1 MGSTVSIWKLKG
13 REEMDVTRINLS
25 GGAQTGGI
33 APHVTKEKKHAA
45 QGDSFAL
52 SGAEAPKTLSKA
64 SIAARFQNAASA
76 QGVSLDALS
85 KLFDQKAGP
94 LWSIDFPAVHG
105 SAGGMN
111 LLPDGSLYAVGYKTL
126 ARYDTATGKVAWQK
140 DFENEP
146 SASYLTQGKDGTLLV
161 MSSYDTLTGLD
172 PATGKEKWSYDCSKT
187 GLWDPKPEIGPDG
200 SIYTFRKDK
209 LAVLSPQGNEKFK
222 CRVGKYS
229 PSIAGIDSSGQCI
242 VKSGN
247 DVMVLSPKGKELW
260 KAEGRNSVF
269 DPHDRDHVFI
279 PSDKKMEVRDRE
291 TGKVLWERTSED
303 MGINVFNILAAMDG
317 KVLVTDNHNR
327 STLLCMDSSTGKTV
341 WQSKLPQNVE
351 SRYVK
356 VFPDS
361 GLVTVSEG
369 DKFSVIDMEK
379 GTPKWTLDLPA
390 GAKVRGEAASPKGT
404 LFVQMDKT
412 IYGLDAETGKPFSQ
426 NEGFENPGD
435 LRIAPDG
442 TTVYTQDYGSLKVT
456 AIDGRGL
463 DGKVEQAMK
472 EIRED
477 DEKGTAETK
486 AEVSVEDE
494 FVLIDGIRLEK
505 GKDRA

>member
-1 MGSTVSIWKLKG
+1 
-13 REEMDVTRINLS
+13 MDVTRINLS
-25 GGAQTGGI
+25 GGAHTGGI
-33 APHVTKEKKHAA
+33 ASDIKKEKKHAA
-45 QGDSFAL
+45 QGDSFTL

-64 SIAARFQNAASA
+64 SISARFQNAASA
-76 QGVSLDALS
+76 QGVSIDALS

-111 LLPDGSLYAVGYKTL
+111 LFPDGSLYAVGYKTL
-126 ARYDTATGKVAWQK
+126 ARYDTTTGKVSWQK

-146 SASYLTQGKDGTLLV
+146 SASYLTQGKDGTLIV
-161 MSSYDTLTGLD
+161 MQSFDRLTGLD
-172 PATGKEKWSYDCSKT
+172 PATGEEKWSYDCSKT

-209 LAVLSPQGNEKFK
+209 LAVLSPQGKEKFK

-229 PSIAGIDSSGQCI
+229 PSIAGIDSSGQSI

-247 DVMVLSPKGKELW
+247 DVIVLSPKGKELW
-260 KAEGRNSVF
+260 RAEGRNSIF

-279 PSDKKMEVRDRE
+279 PGDQKMEVRDRE
-291 TGKVLWERTSED
+291 TGKILWERTSED
-303 MGINVFNILAAMDG
+303 MGFKPSKIMGAMDG
-317 KVLVTDNHNR
+317 KVLVMDSN
-327 STLLCMDSSTGKTV
+327 TLICMDSSTGATL
-341 WQSKLPQNVE
+341 WQNKLPENIE
-351 SRYVK
+351 SRYVR

-361 GLVTVSEG
+361 RLVTSVEG
-369 DKFSVIDMEK
+369 GKLSVIDIEK

-390 GAKVRGEAASPKGT
+390 GAKIRREAASPKGT

-426 NEGFENPGD
+426 NEGFENPGE

-442 TTVYTQDYGSLKVT
+442 TTVYTQEYGSLKVT
-456 AIDGRGL
+456 AIDGRAVE
-463 DGKVEQAMK
+463 GKVEQAMK

-477 DEKGTAETK
+477 DEKGRAD
-486 AEVSVEDE
+486 ARSEVNDEDG
-494 FVLIDGIRLEK
+494 FIIIDGIRLEK
-505 GKDRA
+505 KAGDLPPGMPDL

>member
-1 MGSTVSIWKLKG
+1 
-13 REEMDVTRINLS
+13 MDITRINLS

-45 QGDSFAL
+45 QVDSFAL

-64 SIAARFQNAASA
+64 SIAARFQNTASA

-140 DFENEP
+140 DFEHEP

-161 MSSYDTLTGLD
+161 MSSYDTLIGLD

-209 LAVLSPQGNEKFK
+209 LAVLSQQGDEKFK

-247 DVMVLSPKGKELW
+247 DVIVLSPKGKELW

-269 DPHDRDHVFI
+269 DPHDRDHIFI
-279 PSDKKMEVRDRE
+279 PSDQKMEVRDRE
-291 TGKVLWERTSED
+291 TGKVLWERSSED
-303 MGINVFNILAAMDG
+303 MGIKPSNILAAMDG
-317 KVLVTDNHNR
+317 KVLVTDNN
-327 STLLCMDSSTGKTV
+327 TLICMDSSTGTTL
-341 WQSKLPQNVE
+341 WQNKMPQNVE
-351 SRYVK
+351 NRYVN

-361 GLVTVSEG
+361 GLVTSVEG
-369 DKFSVIDMEK
+369 GKLSVIDMEK

-390 GAKVRGEAASPKGT
+390 GAKIRGEAASPKGT

-412 IYGLDAETGKPFSQ
+412 IYGLDAATGKPFSQ
-426 NEGFENPGD
+426 NEGFENPGE

-442 TTVYTQDYGSLKVT
+442 TTVYTQEYGSLKVT
-456 AIDGRGL
+456 AIDGRGVE
-463 DGKVEQAMK
+463 GKVEQAMK

-477 DEKGTAETK
+477 DEKDTAETK

-505 GKDRA
+505 GRDRA